1 MDGLLLADKP
11 PGATSHDVV
20 AGVRRALGGVR
31 TGHAGTLDPFA
42 TGLLLVLVGRATR
55 VQRLLMA
62 LPKTYEVTARLG
74 AQSSTGDPE
83 GEITHTGRIPPR
95 DLALPEGIVRQR
107 PPAYSAV
114 KIDGERAYRRARRGE
129 EVQTSEREVLV
140 HRFEALGRDGDRARF
155 RITCSAGTYVRAL
168 ISALEDAYCEQLRRT
183 RIGPF
188 TVDSAVIDSARPAAE
203 QLSGSILPLEE
214 ALAFMP
220 VARLEGEAARQAA
233 HGRAVTAPGAPA
245 PGEEVLLVDE
255 QGAVAVAV
263 ARQAEDRW
271 ELKPVI
277 GFRS

>member
-168 ISALEDAYCEQLRRT
+168 ISVLEDAYCEQLRRT
-183 RIGPF
+183 HIGPF

-233 HGRAVTAPGAPA
+233 HGRAVTAPGALA

-255 QGAVAVAV
+255 RGAVAVAV
-263 ARQAEDRW
+263 ARPVEDRW